1 MNDNTD
7 LAAKL
12 FLYFLLMKDRHFCQ
26 NLKFSLKHVNVSLKK
41 KKMGECPHFLNLK
54 KKNSKQKEEEQKSK
68 KEKEVDQGK

>member
-1 MNDNTD
+1 M
-7 LAAKL
+7 
-12 FLYFLLMKDRHFCQ
+12 F
-26 NLKFSLKHVNVSLKK
+26 VSKK